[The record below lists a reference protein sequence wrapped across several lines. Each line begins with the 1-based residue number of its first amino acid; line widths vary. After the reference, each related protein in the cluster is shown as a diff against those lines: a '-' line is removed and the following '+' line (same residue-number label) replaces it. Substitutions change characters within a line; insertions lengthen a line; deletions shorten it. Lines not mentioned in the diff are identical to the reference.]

1 MYNDSI
7 ELVQLQKKQLKVYF
21 LILIPNRAWHMACE
35 VQDPQNHLGPQAGN
49 AENNRR
55 VQMGSDFIRI
65 ADSH

>member
-1 MYNDSI
+1 
-7 ELVQLQKKQLKVYF
+7 
-21 LILIPNRAWHMACE
+21 MACE